1 MGLFNKNKYDIC
13 PKVQELKSLVT
24 RYSLNIKL
32 NGKLLVPNGFYF
44 VLGKRGKVLDVFDEG
59 EHFFSFS
66 TLPYCCRKFNID
78 KVKDKDIFKFDGYFV
93 SKSLTAGK
101 FKTYRKVIMG
111 TRAYGMFKVG
121 VIGIYSYKINQIK
134 EFMQSLL
141 NEFDFI
147 KTGEAEKIVESWTNE
162 LSVKSLEKNNFILD
176 DLIKNIPQIAESLKN
191 DFSRLFATAGLEI
204 CDLSIY
210 KYILPKEYQQQS
222 DQFLKQIKQ
231 NSDMSFQSTD
241 NITINSNIEHD
252 LNKIE
257 NNTQDSITESKDI
270 KSLLSENDLTEAQ
283 NLVDSLGSNKEKYNT
298 LYQTRTNNLIQN
310 TSLKTN
316 ENNHNQIDTQSEEI
330 SNLQNQSYDENK
342 GQYVPFGNF
351 EINQGIIDQESL
363 QNVKNAKPKQKFVD
377 LD

>member
-1 MGLFNKNKYDIC
+1 
-13 PKVQELKSLVT
+13 
-24 RYSLNIKL
+24 
-32 NGKLLVPNGFYF
+32 
-44 VLGKRGKVLDVFDEG
+44 
-59 EHFFSFS
+59 
-66 TLPYCCRKFNID
+66 
-78 KVKDKDIFKFDGYFV
+78 
-93 SKSLTAGK
+93 
-101 FKTYRKVIMG
+101 
-111 TRAYGMFKVG
+111 
-121 VIGIYSYKINQIK
+121 
-134 EFMQSLL
+134 
-141 NEFDFI
+141 
-147 KTGEAEKIVESWTNE
+147 
-162 LSVKSLEKNNFILD
+162 
-176 DLIKNIPQIAESLKN
+176 
-191 DFSRLFATAGLEI
+191 
-204 CDLSIY
+204 
-210 KYILPKEYQQQS
+210 
-222 DQFLKQIKQ
+222 
-231 NSDMSFQSTD
+231 MSFQSTD